1 MMLLFLFLF
10 AAVKT
15 AATWIWREDA
25 MQKFENFTVLHY
37 AKEEAR
43 SVRAAEASK
52 TIAQKGA
59 MRLCRQH

>member
-25 MQKFENFTVLHY
+25 MQKSKNFTLFHSS
-37 AKEEAR
+37 KEETR

>member
-15 AATWIWREDA
+15 AATWIWREDT
-25 MQKFENFTVLHY
+25 MRKSENFTVFHY
-37 AKEEAR
+37 AKEEMR
-43 SVRAAEASK
+43 SVRAAEASN
-52 TIAQKGA
+52 TVARKGA

>member
-15 AATWIWREDA
+15 AAAWIWREDT
-25 MQKFENFTVLHY
+25 MRKSENFTMFHSSR
-37 AKEEAR
+37 EEAR
-43 SVRAAEASK
+43 SVRTAETQK
-52 TIAQKGA
+52 PIARKGA

>member
-25 MQKFENFTVLHY
+25 MQKSENFTVLHST
-37 AKEEAR
+37 KEEAR
-43 SVRAAEASK
+43 SVRTAEASN